1 MTRATFNLIE
11 FDEIDLARQIEF
23 GSTHFA
29 ELPTEARQL
38 GFVLVMCR
46 IKCINI
52 QYIVV
57 NVCRFKTRRNSQGT
71 SQGNAES
78 PSIRGGMLTPSYF

>member
-1 MTRATFNLIE
+1 MLLMCRTKLPNKYMTRATFTLIE

-38 GFVLVMCR
+38 G
-46 IKCINI
+46 
-52 QYIVV
+52 
-57 NVCRFKTRRNSQGT
+57 
-71 SQGNAES
+71 
-78 PSIRGGMLTPSYF
+78 

>member
-38 GFVLVMCR
+38 ATFH
-46 IKCINI
+46 NE
-52 QYIVV
+52 
-57 NVCRFKTRRNSQGT
+57 
-71 SQGNAES
+71 ES
-78 PSIRGGMLTPSYF
+78 GICQSLHLQEMSLLSILSRYSFTKQL